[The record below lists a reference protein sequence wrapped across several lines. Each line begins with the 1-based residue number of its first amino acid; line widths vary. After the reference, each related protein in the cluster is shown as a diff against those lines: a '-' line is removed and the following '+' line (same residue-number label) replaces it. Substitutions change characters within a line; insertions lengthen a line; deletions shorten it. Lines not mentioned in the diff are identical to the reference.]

1 MQHVVEQDKVES
13 AAITYA
19 IENNSEIQSP
29 FSKNNNS
36 SASSEELEEKEDF
49 AFSLVNASRSIAGS
63 AIGGIKET
71 QYMLDFFNKHNIACD
86 IGLILS
92 RFRR

>member
-1 MQHVVEQDKVES
+1 MQYIVEQDKVES

-49 AFSLVNASRSIAGS
+49 GAFFTS
-63 AIGGIKET
+63 
-71 QYMLDFFNKHNIACD
+71 QC
-86 IGLILS
+86 
-92 RFRR
+92 